1 MVVVM
6 ALLLLFAIIVFL
18 NITFQ
23 LMKLVDKNSKI
34 ISELRLEIF
43 SLTCDKM
50 HLESEN
56 EFLHKRLEMHRR
68 LES

>member
-1 MVVVM
+1 MLVVM
-6 ALLLLFAIIVFL
+6 ALLLLFVVCVFMNATL
-18 NITFQ
+18 R
-23 LMKLVDKNSKI
+23 LMKLIDKYSKT

-56 EFLHKRLEMHRR
+56 EFLQKRLKGV
-68 LES
+68 LE